1 MNMLGIFFFLPQ
13 REEKILFGY
22 LQASLQVDKVLV
34 GMKLA
39 RLVCSICST
48 WHMFR
53 LEKELTEIIC
63 N

>member
-1 MNMLGIFFFLPQ
+1 MNVLGIFFLPQ
-13 REEKILFGY
+13 REQKILFGY
-22 LQASLQVDKVLV
+22 LQVSLQVDKVLV

-39 RLVCSICST
+39 CLVCSICST

-53 LEKELTEIIC
+53 FEKEFAKIMC